1 MSGRDARTPAGHIYA
16 SEIPS
21 QRRST
26 PIPPPYPYTSIH
38 SYIHTYIDGFSLASF
53 AIPFLAIDLLIAL
66 RLAYM
71 V

>member
-16 SEIPS
+16 LEIPS

-26 PIPPPYPYTSIH
+26 PIPPPHPCTH
-38 SYIHTYIDGFSLASF
+38 TYIHTYIHGFRLASF

>member
-1 MSGRDARTPAGHIYA
+1 MSGRDARSCRAYICIRNTIAKEVNTNT
-16 SEIPS
+16 SS
-21 QRRST
+21 
-26 PIPPPYPYTSIH
+26 YPYTSIH
-38 SYIHTYIDGFSLASF
+38 SYIHTYIHGFSLASF